1 MRVDVYSAFV
11 LKDILQSYSSLQF
24 SECIRDVGEIQL
36 TFTDRNIYMNIN
48 NISDFLVVNGNAY
61 MVENKHKT
69 DTKDLKQYEITGRHI
84 TNMLSWRCVKGF
96 EVSVG
101 ETYENACLR
110 LVDENFINP
119 IVAKR
124 QFENFTSKAN
134 GFTEVNTI
142 KRKYEPNDCL
152 SILKYIGKL
161 GGFGFR
167 LDYDIENKQFV
178 FQCVKVTDRS
188 QTVIFGDKFNNISET
203 DIYEETTDYMNV
215 AYLYKEET
223 DTETES
229 YTEYGDT
236 TAIGIN
242 RREYVEKGSDVENL
256 LEGLAEK
263 NKLTSA
269 EFVIRQSEQY
279 EYKKDYFLG
288 DTVLLIDY
296 DSNLSTAKP
305 IEKITHFYEKSYEM
319 EIAYG
324 DTIPTI
330 FTKK

>member
-1 MRVDVYSAFV
+1 MRVDVYSNFI

-36 TFTDRNIYMNIN
+36 TFTDKNIYATSN
-48 NISDFLVVNGNAY
+48 NISDFLVVDGNAY

-84 TNMLSWRCVKGF
+84 TNLLSWRCVKGF
-96 EVSVG
+96 EVPVG

-110 LVDENFINP
+110 LIAENFINP
-119 IVAKR
+119 TEVKR
-124 QFENFTSKAN
+124 RFENFTSKVN
-134 GFTEVNTI
+134 GLTAVNTV
-142 KRKYEPNDCL
+142 RRVYTANDCL
-152 SILKYIGKL
+152 SILRYISKL

-167 LDYDIENKQFV
+167 LNYDIENKKFV
-178 FQCVKVTDRS
+178 FQSVPVTDRS

-203 DIYEETTDYMNV
+203 EIYEETTDYMNV

-223 DTETES
+223 GTES
-229 YTEYGDT
+229 ESYIEYGDT

-242 RREYVEKGSDVENL
+242 RREYVEKGSDAENL
-256 LEGLAEK
+256 LEGLTEK
-263 NKLTSA
+263 SKLTSA

-288 DTVLLIDY
+288 DTVLLVDY